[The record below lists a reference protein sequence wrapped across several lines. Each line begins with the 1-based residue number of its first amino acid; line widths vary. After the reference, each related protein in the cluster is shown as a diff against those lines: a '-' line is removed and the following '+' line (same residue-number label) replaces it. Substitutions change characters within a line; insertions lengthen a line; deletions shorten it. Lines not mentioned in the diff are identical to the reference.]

1 MRNHWEYRSQ
11 YGAEDEIRSNPG
23 NSVVDKFV
31 LSTNDQGQK
40 YLKKVGTT
48 DLYADI
54 QSHRDSCD
62 LNLIL
67 NNLDVNQVNGLVS
80 SFSFSDFMNSDIFDM
95 TSLPKTIGGLHNL
108 VVEGEDYFAGLPLPV
123 REAFNF
129 SPSLF
134 ISKFGTSEFK
144 DKIKELRLK
153 YDSTYKPPVEPIVA
167 PVEPVASVEPVA
179 PVEPVKTTV
188 KRSTRK
194 KEVVL
199 DEE

>member
-11 YGAEDEIRSNPG
+11 YGADDEIRSNPG
-23 NSVVDKFV
+23 NSVLDKFV

-95 TSLPKTIGGLHNL
+95 TSLPKSIGGMHNL
-108 VVEGEDYFAGLPLPV
+108 VVEGEQYFDGLPLPV

-129 SPSLF
+129 SPALF
-134 ISKFGTSEFK
+134 ISKFGTSDFK

-153 YDSTYKPPVEPIVA
+153 YDSSYERPQEIFEEHAAPLEPVSPVE
-167 PVEPVASVEPVA
+167 S
-179 PVEPVKTTV
+179 VKTTV

-194 KEVVL
+194 KDVIS

>member
-1 MRNHWEYRSQ
+1 MRTNWEYRTQFGLS
-11 YGAEDEIRSNPG
+11 DEIRSNPG

-31 LSTNDQGQK
+31 LSTNDKGQK

-48 DLYADI
+48 DIYDEI

-62 LNLIL
+62 LNIIL

-80 SFSFSDFMNSDIFDM
+80 SYSFSDFMDSDIFDM
-95 TSLPKTIGGLHNL
+95 TSLPKTIGGMHNL
-108 VVEGEDYFAGLPLPV
+108 VVEGEDYFSGLPLPV

-134 ISKFGTSEFK
+134 ISKFGSTEFK

-153 YDSTYKPPVEPIVA
+153 YDPSFDRPVETVEEPI
-167 PVEPVASVEPVA
+167 ESL
-179 PVEPVKTTV
+179 EPVKPV
-188 KRSTRK
+188 KRSKK
-194 KEVVL
+194 KEIVS

>member
-1 MRNHWEYRSQ
+1 MRTNWEYRTQFGLS
-11 YGAEDEIRSNPG
+11 DEIRSNPG

-62 LNLIL
+62 LNIIL

-80 SFSFSDFMNSDIFDM
+80 SYSFSDFMDSDIFDM
-95 TSLPKTIGGLHNL
+95 TSLPKTIGGMHNL
-108 VVEGEDYFAGLPLPV
+108 VVEGEDYFSGLPLPV

-134 ISKFGTSEFK
+134 ISKFGTQEFK
-144 DKIKELRLK
+144 DKIRELRTK
-153 YDSTYKPPVEPIVA
+153 YDSNFDRPVDIVEEPI
-167 PVEPVASVEPVA
+167 ESL
-179 PVEPVKTTV
+179 EPVKPV
-188 KRSTRK
+188 KRSKK
-194 KEVVL
+194 KEVSSN
-199 DEE
+199 EE